1 MQSLALRRV
10 LFAVLSVSPLMLVA
24 ATTLPAQAARSLTFT
39 FPRLSD
45 GSDIPAGYGDIP
57 NALSTEF
64 SCEDGSRAR
73 YWKEDY
79 SDLDGVA
86 YGCSSS
92 STQIVFKPEPGYSL
106 KLLGL
111 DFGAYSSDRNSKLRI
126 SEGSTVRLEEDPMQV
141 LTSQRKSYEFDE
153 FEFIRVSGGSE
164 LAISWGPDSYNV
176 GIDNIRF
183 QLIRVPAPLPLA
195 GALGALHWSRRLRSR
210 TRL

>member
-1 MQSLALRRV
+1 MQSLALRRF
-10 LFAVLSVSPLMLVA
+10 LFAALSASPLMLLA

-39 FPRLSD
+39 FPRLSN
-45 GSDIPAGYGDIP
+45 GSVISAGYGDIP

-73 YWKEDY
+73 YWKDDY
-79 SDLDGVA
+79 SNLDGVA

-92 STQIVFKPEPGYSL
+92 STEIVFKPEPGYSL

-111 DFGAYSSDRNSKLRI
+111 DFGAYSSDRDSKLRI
-126 SEGSTVRLEEDPMQV
+126 SEGSTVLLEEDPMQA
-141 LTSQRKSYEFDE
+141 LISQRKSYDFDS
-153 FEFIRVSGGSE
+153 ISIAGGSE

-183 QLIRVPAPLPLA
+183 QLIGVPAPLSLA
-195 GALGALHWSRRLRSR
+195 GALGAFHWSRRLRSR

>member
-1 MQSLALRRV
+1 MDNPSKGKRATYAIPARIIRNPFDNHPAGICPIQSLALRRV
-10 LFAVLSVSPLMLVA
+10 LFAALSVSPLMLVA

-45 GSDIPAGYGDIP
+45 GSVIPVGYGDIP

-92 STQIVFKPEPGYSL
+92 STEIVFKPEPGYSL
-106 KLLGL
+106 KLLAL
-111 DFGAYSSDRNSKLRI
+111 DFGAYSSDRNSK
-126 SEGSTVRLEEDPMQV
+126 P
-141 LTSQRKSYEFDE
+141 
-153 FEFIRVSGGSE
+153 
-164 LAISWGPDSYNV
+164 
-176 GIDNIRF
+176 
-183 QLIRVPAPLPLA
+183 
-195 GALGALHWSRRLRSR
+195 
-210 TRL
+210 